1 MENKENIVMR
11 LKLLLK
17 VTRAGSAIEDLILND
32 KQDMVIIQFDNG
44 NSKKID
50 IAGDSGIAI
59 IKDVISRL

>member
-17 VTRAGSAIEDLILND
+17 VTRAGSTIEDLILND

-44 NSKKID
+44 SSKKID